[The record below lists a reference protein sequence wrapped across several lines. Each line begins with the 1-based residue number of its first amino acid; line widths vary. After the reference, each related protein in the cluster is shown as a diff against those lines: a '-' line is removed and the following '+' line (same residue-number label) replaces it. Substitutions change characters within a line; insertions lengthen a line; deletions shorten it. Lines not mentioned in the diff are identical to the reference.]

1 MFSSHTDFN
10 SSSCPQAAS
19 HHSSA
24 MLTTEGAPYTADSEE
39 LKMDVEDADMT
50 KWTEDEFEE
59 KCTYVVK
66 DHTWEGPVENTRAEA
81 SLPRNLAFKHPA
93 HTKEVRQRQHTLVL
107 SEIRSQ
113 HKQTER
119 VSHYQTARTL
129 NGCDF
134 LFKRHLHKATPT
146 DHTTGINLL
155 YLHCQPLFC

>member
-1 MFSSHTDFN
+1 
-10 SSSCPQAAS
+10 
-19 HHSSA
+19 
-24 MLTTEGAPYTADSEE
+24 MLTTEGAPYTADTEE

-50 KWTEDEFEE
+50 QWTEDEFEE

-93 HTKEVRQRQHTLVL
+93 HTTEVRQRLTH
-107 SEIRSQ
+107 SEIRS
-113 HKQTER
+113 HLLKHTHTER
-119 VSHYQTARTL
+119 DTLARTL

-134 LFKRHLHKATPT
+134 LFERHLHKATPT

-155 YLHCQPLFC
+155 YLHCQLLFCWRKKLPVYVCVCA